1 MYDFV
6 LQDPVQWGLPFLW
19 LFSAILKYNWSL
31 LCTITLQCLPSL
43 LYLAYFVGSYLFIYL
58 VFSLNGELP
67 EKAETI
73 TLPCP
78 PTTATCRCS
87 INLLYKWKKKH
98 KTGDTNWFIIA
109 TSFAVHGSKAHISL
123 GYELSYSVGIQLVLV
138 NSGHMLCLLCSR
150 ITHLA
155 LAGVA

>member
-1 MYDFV
+1 MRSSFSV
-6 LQDPVQWGLPFLW
+6 T
-19 LFSAILKYNWSL
+19 LFCHIKIQLIPPLYHYFTVFAV
-31 LCTITLQCLPSL
+31 ITLLSLFCWKLLIHILGFLSEWWAPGEGGNHHPS
-43 LYLAYFVGSYLFIYL
+43 V
-58 VFSLNGELP
+58 
-67 EKAETI
+67 
-73 TLPCP
+73 P
-78 PTTATCRCS
+78 PPTATCRCS

-150 ITHLA
+150 ITYLA